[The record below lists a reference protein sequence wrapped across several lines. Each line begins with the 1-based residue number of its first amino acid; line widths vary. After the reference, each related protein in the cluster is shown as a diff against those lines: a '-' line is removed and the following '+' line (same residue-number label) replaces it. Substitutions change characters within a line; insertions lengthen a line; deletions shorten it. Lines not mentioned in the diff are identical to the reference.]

1 MLETIGV
8 RSKFRTMVLS
18 QRAMPLRNF
27 ALTPI
32 VSPLKQLQNFAI
44 VKLAAAFLIACCAV
58 TTWANG
64 LDSLENFLKTS
75 KTGRAD
81 FTQTVTSP
89 AREGQAPKVKN
100 SSGTFEFARPNRFKF
115 IYKKPFEQT
124 LVADGQTLWMYDV
137 DLNQVTSN
145 KQANVL
151 ANTPAAIIAS
161 SGDLKALEQNFSLK
175 AAPDADGNSWVVA
188 TPKTKDGTLQSI
200 RVGFKTSGG
209 ELTTLDILD
218 TFGQRSV
225 LKFQKVEANPA
236 LANDAF
242 NFKPPAG
249 ADVIKQ

>member
-1 MLETIGV
+1 MKV
-8 RSKFRTMVLS
+8 KPARF
-18 QRAMPLRNF
+18 
-27 ALTPI
+27 
-32 VSPLKQLQNFAI
+32 I
-44 VKLAAAFLIACCAV
+44 VKSLTIILIASSSAF
-58 TTWANG
+58 TWAIG
-64 LDSLENFLKTS
+64 LEALESFLKNS

-81 FTQTVTSP
+81 FTQSVTSP

-115 IYKKPFEQT
+115 VYKKPFEQT

-137 DLNQVTSN
+137 DLNQVTAN

-151 ANTPAAIIAS
+151 SNTPAAIIAS
-161 SGDLKALEQNFSLK
+161 SGDLKALEQNFSLTS
-175 AAPDADGNSWVVA
+175 APDADGNSWIVA

-200 RVGFKTSGG
+200 RVGFKTAGG

-225 LKFQKVEANPA
+225 LKFQKIEANPA
-236 LANDAF
+236 LAGDAF
-242 NFKPPAG
+242 NFKPPLG